1 MTRIEW
7 LTHEHFAPLVGQ
19 DVTVEA
25 GAHGALTMRLVEAT
39 AGTQPGGPGPEGQER
54 LQFSLVFLGPA
65 EQVLPQGTYA
75 VTHEAVGEQD
85 LFLVPLGRDAAGVRY
100 EAAFA

>member
-19 DVTVEA
+19 DLAVDA
-25 GAHGALTMRLVEAT
+25 GGAGEVTMRLVEAA
-39 AGTQPGGPGPEGQER
+39 AGTLPGGRGPDGQER
-54 LQFSLVFLGPA
+54 MQFSLIFRGPA
-65 EQVLPQGTYA
+65 DRLLPQGTYA
-75 VTHEAVGEQD
+75 VTHEALGEQE
-85 LFLVPLGRDAAGVRY
+85 LFLVPLGRDADGVRY

>member
-19 DVTVEA
+19 DVTVET
-25 GAHGALTMRLVEAT
+25 GAHGAWTMRLVEAT
-39 AGTQPGGPGPEGQER
+39 VGTQPGGPGPEGQQR

-75 VTHEAVGEQD
+75 VTHDAVGEQH

>member
-7 LTHEHFAPLVGQ
+7 LTHDHFAPLVGQ
-19 DVTVEA
+19 DMEVDA
-25 GAHGALTMRLVEAT
+25 GPHGTMTMRLLEAT
-39 AGTQPGGPGPEGQER
+39 AGTQPGGPGPEGQQR
-54 LQFSLVFLGPA
+54 LQFSLVLLGPG

-75 VTHEAVGEQD
+75 VTHEAVGEQH
-85 LFLVPLGRDAAGVRY
+85 LFLVPLGRDDAGVRY